1 MSTSSDGAAKNLG
14 RPHGPGDE
22 PGPVVAGN
30 MTMRHRN
37 TAILSVT
44 AVDAPIV
51 ATSASFDEQLAETYA
66 RTGVRPGM
74 LSDVA
79 GILERRWWPADV
91 SFADAAAMA
100 GAKAIAESGIDAQRI
115 GLLIDSSVCRDHL
128 EPSKAVAVHHQLDL
142 STGCLAFD
150 LSNACLG
157 FVNAMQL
164 AATMIDGGQIEY
176 ALVVDGEGSRG
187 LQELTLERLSR
198 PDATAEDVA
207 MQFASLTLGSGGA
220 AMVLGPAD
228 RHPEGH
234 RLVGG
239 ASRTATQHHEL
250 CVGTLEDMRTDSRAL
265 FTAGVA
271 LSIDLWREAATEFDW
286 SGMDRYI
293 SHQVSKVHMAAIC
306 RALGIDPAL
315 APSTFPY
322 RGNIGPAA
330 VPSTLAMEADS
341 LHPGQRVLLMGIGSG
356 LSACALEIAW

>member
-1 MSTSSDGAAKNLG
+1 MSTSSQTTATDLDRPSGAEEQPAAAM
-14 RPHGPGDE
+14 P
-22 PGPVVAGN
+22 GN

-44 AVDAPIV
+44 TVDAPIV

-74 LSDVA
+74 LSEVA
-79 GILERRWWPADV
+79 GISERRWWPVDV

-100 GAKAIAESGIDAQRI
+100 GAKAIAESGIDPQRI

-142 STGCLAFD
+142 STGCLTFD

-198 PDATAEDVA
+198 PDATADDVA
-207 MQFASLTLGSGGA
+207 AQFASLTLGSGAA
-220 AMVLGPAD
+220 AMVLGRAD

-234 RLVGG
+234 RLVAG
-239 ASRTATQHHEL
+239 ASRPRPSTTSSASGRWSTCAPTRGHCSPPGCSSRSTSGARPRPTSTGATWTATSPTRSPRCTSRRSAARSTSIRHGL
-250 CVGTLEDMRTDSRAL
+250 RAPSRLAGTSARRP
-265 FTAGVA
+265 
-271 LSIDLWREAATEFDW
+271 
-286 SGMDRYI
+286 
-293 SHQVSKVHMAAIC
+293 C
-306 RALGIDPAL
+306 RAPW
-315 APSTFPY
+315 PWRPTPF
-322 RGNIGPAA
+322 
-330 VPSTLAMEADS
+330 T
-341 LHPGQRVLLMGIGSG
+341 PG
-356 LSACALEIAW
+356 SACC